1 MGLYKEDRLAGHVT
15 IELSEIIAYFLQE
28 SETNKVKVT
37 VSGRRR
43 QELCLVVPSKYCAGS
58 ESKRMVKIWG
68 DQLRIIKEKYT
79 HFYWQYEE
87 QEMYYKILNKK

>member
-37 VSGRRR
+37 VNGRRR
-43 QELCLVVPSKYCAGS
+43 QELCLVVPRKYCAGS

-68 DQLRIIKEKYT
+68 DQLNNKR
-79 HFYWQYEE
+79 
-87 QEMYYKILNKK
+87 KIYSFLLAIWRARNVS